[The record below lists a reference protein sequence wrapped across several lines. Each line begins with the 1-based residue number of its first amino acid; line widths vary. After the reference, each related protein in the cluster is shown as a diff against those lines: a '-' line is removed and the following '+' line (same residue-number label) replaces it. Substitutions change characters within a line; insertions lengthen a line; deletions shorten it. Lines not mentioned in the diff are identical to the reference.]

1 MQDAECDRA
10 NVPRAMFM
18 DHVFAHLLMTY
29 GAKSMVTEFA
39 ACLMV
44 SAKRHRALDLRIEVC
59 SLSLCSFVCK
69 SASRD
74 LTPT

>member
-1 MQDAECDRA
+1 MNHEALKPHVACLMQDAECDRS
-10 NVPRAMFM
+10 NVPRALFM

-59 SLSLCSFVCK
+59 HLCPF
-69 SASRD
+69 
-74 LTPT
+74 L